1 MLSGIRKR
9 YYEWKDKKEY
19 ERHVPKSEK
28 VKNKRKMDDRVKKM
42 LVLLIC
48 IIVLIIV
55 VIVVIALKK
64 SSDSDLTDEVKTT
77 IETMEMTTVADET
90 EVTTEMET
98 EESTVT
104 VTTKATATETSTT
117 VKKKRKKKKQATYP
131 VRHRQEPEVTVKHS
145 DIQVI
150 PETRVQET
158 RKTERPTRKKA
169 KPINNTVPAQRQDT
183 SELGYDATQLIINTV
198 ENAIAGNRN
207 DNMRNLAIYMAANN
221 KSDAQSTINSLCEN
235 TTIKVT
241 SKTATATARSSA
253 LDDVL
258 IAAEKLADSLRGNGH
273 KYGVGIKVTYINCKF
288 KVRAVVAIQTN

>member
-48 IIVLIIV
+48 IILLIIV

-77 IETMEMTTVADET
+77 IETIEMTTVADET

-98 EESTVT
+98 EESTVI
-104 VTTKATATETSTT
+104 VTTKATATETSTA

-131 VRHRQEPEVTVKHS
+131 VWQEPEVTVKHS

-150 PETRVQET
+150 PETRAQET

-221 KSDAQSTINSLCEN
+221 KSNAQSTINRLCEN

-241 SKTATATARSSA
+241 SRTATATARSSA